1 MCPRASRPAHEHHSA
16 RSHPEFVVLELGDE
30 VGALILHTDEELHGV
45 EIEIS
50 PSRDDE
56 LRSHKEVL
64 ERSIAGRPA
73 FTAVFDALPAATY
86 TLWYAGEPRARAVR
100 IEGGMIAELDWR
112 ASEAA

>member
-1 MCPRASRPAHEHHSA
+1 MSHAHENYAA
-16 RSHPEFVVLELGDE
+16 RRHPEFVVLDIGDD
-30 VGALILHTDEELHGV
+30 VGALIVHADAQMHGCEV
-45 EIEIS
+45 EIS
-50 PSRDDE
+50 PSGHDE
-56 LRSHKEVL
+56 RRSHKEVL

-112 ASEAA
+112 VSEAA